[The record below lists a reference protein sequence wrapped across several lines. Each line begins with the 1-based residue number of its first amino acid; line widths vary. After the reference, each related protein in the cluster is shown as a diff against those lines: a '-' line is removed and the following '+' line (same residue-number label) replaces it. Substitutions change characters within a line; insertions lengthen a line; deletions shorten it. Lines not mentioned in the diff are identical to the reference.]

1 MNRDRRRIAR
11 LVDRLVESPSWDTT
25 RVLLRRHP
33 ELVSQA
39 AEDRLAELAEAAAED
54 GDREAAA
61 TYRFHRELILH
72 CRAAGVDDAV
82 AQQREALEAVP
93 RLVDDGSAAYR
104 RYRTTTSQTDLTAAQ
119 ASFEQAASLARP
131 GHPDR
136 PVVLNNLG
144 LALFER
150 FTLDHRR
157 HADLD
162 RAIAVLEESVGTARV
177 DADERSA
184 ALANLGSA
192 LLARRGAGGF
202 GRDLERAA
210 EVLDEAARLAVDDP
224 GERAR
229 RLNNLGIALSECY
242 LRDGQAGQLKHAV
255 AAYEQAVALTA
266 AGSPDRPARLA
277 NLGTGLAERYTS
289 GGDPGD
295 LDRAVDLMA
304 QAVAAVSPETSPDL
318 GDWLENLGLVLRD
331 RYLRDGDLADLDLAV
346 ARLAAAAGM
355 TSADVAARPGQLDQL
370 ATTLRLR
377 ALRRGDPG
385 ELRHAVDLHRE
396 AARLATDA
404 PERSVVLNNLGG
416 TLRTWAGAADDQQA
430 LREAVRAYRD
440 ALGGAQAAERGAV
453 LTNLGAAL
461 LDSYDRTGER
471 RDLDEAIEALAQSV
485 AMTGPVSPERPARLN
500 NLANGLRRRY
510 ERDGRAADAEEVT
523 AAYRAGQRLG
533 LQVATEAALR
543 CGLNWG
549 GWSLRQQT
557 WAQAHEAYDAART
570 AADRLLRQ
578 QLARR
583 DVETWLSAV
592 GDMPAQAAY
601 ARCRTDELSP
611 AAVWLEWGRARVLS
625 DVLDR
630 SRLTRLAV
638 SQPAL
643 VGRYRQAA
651 ARLNARDQDRPSP
664 GYGVPAPS
672 AGGSA

>member
-1 MNRDRRRIAR
+1 VAVNRDRRRIAR

-144 LALFER
+144 LALFEQ
-150 FTLDHRR
+150 FSLDHHR

-162 RAIAVLEESVGTARV
+162 RAVAVLEESAGTAPM
-177 DADERSA
+177 DAAERSA

-210 EVLDEAARLAVDDP
+210 EVLDEAARLAEDDP

-242 LRDGQAGQLKHAV
+242 LRGGRPGQLKRAV

-266 AGSPDRPARLA
+266 ADSPDRPVRLA
-277 NLGTGLAERYTS
+277 NLGTGLAERYTRH
-289 GGDPGD
+289 GDPAD

-304 QAVAAVSPETSPDL
+304 RAVAAASPETSPNL
-318 GDWLENLGLVLRD
+318 ADWLENLGLVLRD
-331 RYLRDGDLADLDLAV
+331 RYLRDGDLADLDLAA
-346 ARLAAAAGM
+346 ARLTAAAGM
-355 TSADVAARPGQLDQL
+355 TPADTAARPGRLDQL

-377 ALRRGDPG
+377 ALRRGDYG
-385 ELRHAVDLHRE
+385 ELRQAVELHRK
-396 AARLATDA
+396 AARLAADA
-404 PERSVVLNNLGG
+404 PERSVILNNLGG
-416 TLRTWAGAADDQQA
+416 TLRAWASATDNRSA
-430 LREAVRAYRD
+430 LGEAVRAYRE
-440 ALGGAQAAERGAV
+440 ALGGAQAAERSAV

-461 LDSYDRTGER
+461 LDLYDRTGER
-471 RDLDEAIEALAQSV
+471 RDLDEAIKVLAGSV
-485 AMTGPVSPERPARLN
+485 AVTGPRSPERPARLN

-510 ERDGRAADAEEVT
+510 ERDGHAADAVEVT

-533 LQVATEAALR
+533 LEVATEAAMR

-549 GWSLRQQT
+549 DWSLRRQV
-557 WAQAHEAYDAART
+557 WAQAHEAYDTART
-570 AADRLLRQ
+570 AADRLLGQ
-578 QLARR
+578 HLVRR

-601 ARCRTDELSP
+601 ARCRTQEP
-611 AAVWLEWGRARVLS
+611 GAAAVWLEWGRARVLS

-630 SRLTRLAV
+630 ARLNHLAA

-643 VGRYRQAA
+643 FGRYRHAA
-651 ARLNARDQDRPSP
+651 ARLNAGGRDRSSQ
-664 GYGVPAPS
+664 
-672 AGGSA
+672 GGRL